1 MELRSV
7 SEVSTALAN
16 VSVRDVKA
24 SSDVNHCRGEAKFGP
39 LKYNISVPE
48 ASHTIRQ
55 FPSSMSGKREV
66 AFHII
71 LKFQMDLPLFA
82 FSASDDISL
91 RDHDQLCRAVL
102 PTTCSSYRKR
112 KHIVTTKAAKSH

>member
-1 MELRSV
+1 M

-102 PTTCSSYRKR
+102 PTTCSSYCKR